1 MHYRAIALFLLVAAA
16 AVVCGCTQNAAPAAT
31 PVPTDVQVAEPTAE
45 PVAAIALGEE
55 YFHKKYSFQSENDVF
70 TDQFRVTNDPWAVDF
85 VVNPMHTDPQYTWFE
100 VTVTNMDTGRTETF
114 GYGRTHPLDLHQQ
127 HPMYNAGP
135 YKFEFRG
142 NRVSVDV
149 TVAKRNP

>member
-16 AVVCGCTQNAAPAAT
+16 ALVSGCTQTDAPAAT
-31 PVPTDVQVAEPTAE
+31 PAPTVALDAE
-45 PVAAIALGEE
+45 TVAAPSATIALGEE
-55 YFHKKYSFQSENDVF
+55 YFHKKFSFQSENDVF
-70 TDQFRVTNDPWAVDF
+70 TEQFRVTNDPWAVDF

-100 VTVTNMDTGRTETF
+100 VKVTNMDTGRIETF

>member
-1 MHYRAIALFLLVAAA
+1 MRYRVPLLFLLVIV
-16 AVVCGCTQNAAPAAT
+16 AVISAGCTQNVAPVA
-31 PVPTDVQVAEPTAE
+31 PVPTGVQVAEPTAGPE
-45 PVAAIALGEE
+45 ATIALGEE
-55 YFHKKYSFQSENDVF
+55 YLHKKYSFQSEKDVF
-70 TDQFRVTNDPWAVDF
+70 LEQFRVTNDPWAVDF

-100 VTVTNMDTGRTETF
+100 VTVTNMDTGRIDTF

-127 HPMYNAGP
+127 HAMYNAGP

-149 TVAKRNP
+149 TVAKRKP